1 MRTLNK
7 NEKGHLYLKHVD
19 PILLSFYGD
28 DVKPTCDGFF
38 QINKQAR
45 ICGCALSGVETQ
57 AHRSRSSEGRSL
69 ESTGKKKKRN

>member
-19 PILLSFYGD
+19 HILLSSYGGD

-38 QINKQAR
+38 SNK
-45 ICGCALSGVETQ
+45 
-57 AHRSRSSEGRSL
+57 
-69 ESTGKKKKRN
+69 